1 MAGRPLLLAAV
12 AVAMCDVAAAFLP
25 ASSVC
30 SWAGPR
36 LRVHG
41 TSRCSCAIL
50 QPERRRLALMRA
62 QMAMTTFS
70 VGDSVEVRTHVSTM
84 MGMCVCFVDVRLC
97 AFVCVFA
104 GSRLSLLASPPS
116 VA

>member
-1 MAGRPLLLAAV
+1 MQSLLSPKAVMAGRPLLLAAV

-70 VGDSVEVRTHVSTM
+70 VGDSVEVRTHMSTM
-84 MGMCVCFVDVRLC
+84 MGMCVC
-97 AFVCVFA
+97 
-104 GSRLSLLASPPS
+104 
-116 VA
+116 

>member
-1 MAGRPLLLAAV
+1 MAGRPLLIAAV
-12 AVAMCDVAAAFLP
+12 AVAMCDMAAAFLP

-30 SWAGPR
+30 SWAVPR

-50 QPERRRLALMRA
+50 QPQRRRLALMRNA

-70 VGDSVEVRTHVSTM
+70 VGDSVEVRTHMSM
-84 MGMCVCFVDVRLC
+84 MMDMCVC
-97 AFVCVFA
+97 
-104 GSRLSLLASPPS
+104 
-116 VA
+116 